1 LIIRR
6 KQRSRVS
13 KPVLSL
19 IQSDLPEKWQQILSD
34 LISEPKELL
43 DILGLDGAEKPASLA
58 AIDSFPMK
66 VPRPFAMRMERGNW
80 RDPLLLQVWPARDE
94 EVRVP
99 DLVADTL
106 QESSFNPVP
115 GLLHKYHGRVLLTA
129 VPHCAIHCRYCFR
142 RHFDY
147 QANTPGKAGWQA
159 ALDYIA
165 ADGSIEEVILS
176 GGDPLAASD
185 KYLDWLLGELEAV
198 PHVTSI
204 RFHTRLPVVVPQ
216 RITPAL
222 RRVLQRN
229 RVRTTI
235 VVHCNHGRELD
246 REVCRSLITLA
257 TDGHTLLNQSVLLRH
272 INDNPLALVEL
283 GRRLFSAHVL
293 PYYLHLPDRVAG
305 TSHFLVSEEE
315 GCRLIAEL
323 EDLLPGYLVP
333 RLVREEPGAA
343 HKTRIL

>member
-1 LIIRR
+1 M
-6 KQRSRVS
+6 S

-43 DILGLDGAEKPASLA
+43 DILGLDGTDKPASLA

-66 VPRPFAMRMERGNW
+66 IPRPFAMRMERGNW
-80 RDPLLLQVWPARDE
+80 HDPLLLQVWPARE
-94 EVRVP
+94 EETSIP
-99 DLVADTL
+99 DLVTDPL
-106 QESSFNPVP
+106 EESRFNPVP

-147 QANTPGKAGWQA
+147 GANTPGKPGWQA
-159 ALDYIA
+159 ALDYIR
-165 ADGSIEEVILS
+165 ADGSIEEIILS

-185 KYLDWLLGELEAV
+185 KYLDWLLAELESI
-198 PHVTSI
+198 PHVESI

-216 RITPAL
+216 RITPSL
-222 RRVLQRN
+222 RRVLQRD
-229 RVRTTI
+229 RLRTSI
-235 VVHCNHGRELD
+235 VVHCNHAHELD
-246 REVCRSLITLA
+246 NEVGRALSTLA
-257 TDGHTLLNQSVLLRH
+257 ADGHTLLNQSVLLRN
-272 INDNPLALVEL
+272 INDNPTSLLALS
-283 GRRLFSAHVL
+283 RRLFSCHVL

-305 TSHFLVSEEE
+305 TSHFLVSEEA